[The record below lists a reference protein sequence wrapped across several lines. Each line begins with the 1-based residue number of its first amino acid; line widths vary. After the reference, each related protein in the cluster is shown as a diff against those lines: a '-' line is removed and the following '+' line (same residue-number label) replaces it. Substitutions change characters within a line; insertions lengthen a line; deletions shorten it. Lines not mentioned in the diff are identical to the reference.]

1 MLNEG
6 SLPGKQLCKGAPWII
21 RKEDIEHSDVR
32 KKVEYRRGR
41 GRRPSSQ
48 HLDQETIGF

>member
-1 MLNEG
+1 MLNDG

-21 RKEDIEHSDVR
+21 RKEDLERKDVC
-32 KKVEYRRGR
+32 KGAEYRRGR

-48 HLDQETIGF
+48 NLDQQTLSF